1 MDTSDT
7 DSHMII
13 KGSSKAEQLKYSE
26 IRQDHKTS
34 FKAAENL
41 LLELNIETKRL
52 ENEKEG
58 QRSGYDE
65 LKPGMLN

>member
-13 KGSSKAEQLKYSE
+13 KCSSKTEQLKYSE
-26 IRQDHKTS
+26 IRQDHKTT
-34 FKAAENL
+34 FKATENL
-41 LLELNIETKRL
+41 LLELNNETKRL

-65 LKPGMLN
+65 MKPGMLN